1 MPKQKIQSLIS
12 DLNEKFGD
20 DLISPQQQAL
30 MLQLKSHIH
39 DRNESEPVE
48 PDFLDTIDT
57 FITQIEDDHPNAA
70 VVVNK
75 ILETLKNIGV

>member
-39 DRNESEPVE
+39 DLNESEPVE